1 MDDLA
6 GMACAG
12 TNRVAMVAQKKDA
25 QAVVDETPV
34 EAEAAEMIARHKG
47 NANVLTQKASRLLPR
62 WMAATQQRPPL
73 GGRARKHRGSNPVK
87 SAHHVL
93 LNAVA
98 VVAVR
103 SAAEA
108 NARPTPSRRP

>member
-12 TNRVAMVAQKKDA
+12 TNRVAMVARKKGA
-25 QAVVDETPV
+25 QAVVGETLV
-34 EAEAAEMIARHKG
+34 EAEGAEMSARHRD
-47 NANVLTQKASRLLPR
+47 NANVLTQKANRLPPT

-73 GGRARKHRGSNPVK
+73 GRARTHRGSNPGK
-87 SAHHVL
+87 SALHVP
-93 LNAVA
+93 LNAGA
-98 VVAVR
+98 VVAVL
-103 SAAEA
+103 SVAEV

>member
-6 GMACAG
+6 GMARAG
-12 TNRVAMVAQKKDA
+12 TNRVAMVVRKKDA

-34 EAEAAEMIARHKG
+34 EAEAAEMIVRHKG
-47 NANVLTQKASRLLPR
+47 NANVLTQKASRLLPT
-62 WMAATQQRPPL
+62 WMATTQQRQPL
-73 GGRARKHRGSNPVK
+73 EGARKHQGSNQGK
-87 SAHHVL
+87 SAHHVP
-93 LNAVA
+93 LNAGA
-98 VVAVR
+98 VVAVP

>member
-6 GMACAG
+6 GMARAG
-12 TNRVAMVAQKKDA
+12 TNHVAMGAQKKDA
-25 QAVVDETPV
+25 LAVVDETPV
-34 EAEAAEMIARHKG
+34 EAEAAEMSARHRDH
-47 NANVLTQKASRLLPR
+47 ANVLTQKASRLPPT

-73 GGRARKHRGSNPVK
+73 GQARKHRGSNPGK
-87 SAHHVL
+87 SAHPVP
-93 LNAVA
+93 LNAGA
-98 VVAVR
+98 VVAVL